1 MKSFVLYLALLSCP
15 SLMCQA
21 PAATVPVAAGAH
33 SNINPPL
40 EDWPRFG
47 IHAEDNKRLAAI
59 PIAKPR
65 VVFLGDSITNHWMDA
80 KYSPLFQQNPNFIDR
95 GVLGNNAA
103 QMLLRYRA
111 DVLALQPKV
120 VVLLAG
126 TNDLVAFKLPDTLG
140 FIEQSIS
147 SIVELAQLHHE
158 RIILCSLLPVSD
170 VIRNQTNVRHPED
183 ILRFNAW
190 LKNYAAE
197 KKLQYV
203 DFYSAVSDGHDRIQT
218 ALTIDGL
225 HPNAEGYKKMD
236 PLITRA
242 IHELTH
248 PSGHCTGNR
257 LRKRYSFSRRRPRK
271 FVDSRIGFSMDV
283 QQAAHRP

>member
-1 MKSFVLYLALLSCP
+1 MKSVVLCLALLSC
-15 SLMCQA
+15 SNMLCQA
-21 PAATVPVAAGAH
+21 PATNAPAIAAPATAAPAAAAH

-47 IHAEDNKRLAAI
+47 VFAEDNKRLAAL
-59 PIAKPR
+59 PITKPR

-80 KYSPLFQQNPNFIDR
+80 KYTPLFQQNPNYIDR

-126 TNDLVAFKLPDTLG
+126 TNDLVAFKLPDTIA

-147 SIVELAQLHHE
+147 SIVELAELHHE

-170 VIRNQTNVRHPED
+170 AIKNQTDGRHPED

-190 LKNYAAE
+190 LKQYAAE

-236 PLITRA
+236 PLITQA
-242 IHELTH
+242 INKEL
-248 PSGHCTGNR
+248 
-257 LRKRYSFSRRRPRK
+257 
-271 FVDSRIGFSMDV
+271 
-283 QQAAHRP
+283 AHR